1 MNFHSNIFWSVLS
14 NYNRSIF
21 GYLQRRRC
29 YRHWWIYRILFG
41 CWYIDWSIR
50 QRRWKWKETLLTST
64 ITQTKPILKR
74 ESSIRK
80 ALEFGKD
87 HPDSTTGL
95 LKYFSQGTKEDG
107 DTYWKREE
115 ERTVVNLEKKDFKK
129 KSVDM
134 EKKLYKRELARVR
147 QQRKRD
153 RIKGREINQGVRS
166 PGGRKRKVSQI
177 SLLELN

>member
-1 MNFHSNIFWSVLS
+1 M
-14 NYNRSIF
+14 
-21 GYLQRRRC
+21 
-29 YRHWWIYRILFG
+29 
-41 CWYIDWSIR
+41 
-50 QRRWKWKETLLTST
+50 
-64 ITQTKPILKR
+64 
-74 ESSIRK
+74 
-80 ALEFGKD
+80 
-87 HPDSTTGL
+87 
-95 LKYFSQGTKEDG
+95 